1 MVAGVRSFKYETMYG
16 WHASM
21 ANFTNVA
28 QSSSL
33 HEILQFHNDTG
44 RPGIL
49 ELQGVFFAAAPKPMR
64 GQVVK
69 PSGLADFTA
78 MLPTLRP
85 LIQQKII
92 IGFMLGDEI
101 VWNNARPQPCPT
113 CTLTKPTPRLTPVT
127 VGHAGVVGGPELYG
141 GIDQGAVPGALPVL
155 QRGRRAAL
163 GQLQHQPRAYRV

>member
-1 MVAGVRSFKYETMYG
+1 MRSFKYETMYG

-69 PSGLADFTA
+69 
-78 MLPTLRP
+78 LR
-85 LIQQKII
+85 KFNHTHVR
-92 IGFMLGDEI
+92 GFFQTMME
-101 VWNNARPQPCPT
+101 
-113 CTLTKPTPRLTPVT
+113 TKSKRNV
-127 VGHAGVVGGPELYG
+127 A
-141 GIDQGAVPGALPVL
+141 
-155 QRGRRAAL
+155 
-163 GQLQHQPRAYRV
+163 